1 MIMKQIKPGP
11 GFTIFMLFFA
21 LALIDAIRLQDWLK
35 VSFWVGIGVVFL
47 LLDNKNNQQKVNEST
62 DTKKPL

>member
-1 MIMKQIKPGP
+1 MKQIKPGP

-21 LALIDAIRLQDWLK
+21 LALIDAIRIQDWLK
-35 VSFWVGIGVVFL
+35 VSFWIGIGVVFL
-47 LLDNKNNQQKVNEST
+47 LMDSMGSRRKADRQT